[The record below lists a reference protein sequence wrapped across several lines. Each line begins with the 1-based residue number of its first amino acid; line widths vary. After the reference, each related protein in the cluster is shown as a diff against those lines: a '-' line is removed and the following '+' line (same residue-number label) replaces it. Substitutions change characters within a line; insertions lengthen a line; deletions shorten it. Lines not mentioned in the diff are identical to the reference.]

1 MTPLPRWLR
10 RAWLLGFPV
19 VAVLLAM
26 YAGWSNCADI
36 RDAAARAACGDSSGG
51 VVVGM
56 TLGFLLLVWL
66 VAPLALGVLVFIV
79 RRVGTLLSAT

>member
-1 MTPLPRWLR
+1 LI
-10 RAWLLGFPV
+10 GFPV
-19 VAVLLAM
+19 VAVLLAI

-51 VVVGM
+51 VVTGM

-66 VAPLALGVLVFIV
+66 VAPFALGVLVFLV
-79 RRVGTLLSAT
+79 KRVSDVLSAT